1 MAHRIGGRHGISEG
15 SKLDTAQTA
24 WHSSAWDMVAQLG
37 KADGSVAHPHLAFL
51 ITPAAPAR
59 DLSDAVHALCAVHGQ
74 HPGLADGARA
84 LCAQPDACEWL
95 DAVAEAF
102 VAERTFIAHLAAA
115 AGPLPSTPGQA
126 ETQNALLT
134 SRHALE
140 MLARSER
147 RGCATGAV
155 AALVQDWA
163 TIRLLLD
170 HAATR
175 FGVEQVPAS
184 FPTPAESAACVTMLG
199 GTPATERAVS
209 FGAQQLLAQ
218 HRAIWNLLEAR
229 ASARAD

>member
-1 MAHRIGGRHGISEG
+1 M
-15 SKLDTAQTA
+15 LNTAETV

-37 KADGSVAHPHLAFL
+37 KADGSVAHPHLSFL

-59 DLSDAVHALCAVHGQ
+59 DLSDAVHALCAVHGY
-74 HPGLADGARA
+74 HPGMAAEARA
-84 LCAQPDACEWL
+84 HCAQPDACDWL

-102 VAERTFIAHLAAA
+102 VAERAYIAHLAAA

-126 ETQNALLT
+126 ETQSALLT

-140 MLARSER
+140 MLAKSDR

-155 AALVQDWA
+155 AALVQDWS

-170 HAATR
+170 HAASR
-175 FGVEQVPAS
+175 FGVEAIPAT
-184 FPTPAESAACVTMLG
+184 FPAPAHTAASIATLG
-199 GTPATERAVS
+199 ATPATERAIS

-229 ASARAD
+229 ASARAE